1 MKTTI
6 KINQEKKEIMLHDM
20 TDLNNM
26 PAGFN
31 KGKQGIKKVFEYIES
46 NIEELQEMTMYRVI
60 DRLEEIAPKLKFHTW
75 CMMD

>member
-6 KINQEKKEIMLHDM
+6 KVNHEKKEILLHDM

-31 KGKQGIKKVFEYIES
+31 QGKQGIKKVFDYIEQ